1 MQARPCFI
9 IYALVV
15 TGGAA
20 KRTDVRRRIVNTDSS
35 AGRRSKIDSKQYF
48 CRAARIA
55 FHNRATSYKQL
66 WNCCAILNG
75 NGQNAGRSQGL
86 KIRTGP
92 QRNREGFIRLNRR
105 VIEDRDLKSLACLTS
120 IETQRAGG
128 GRIILTCNC
137 GDVGG

>member
-1 MQARPCFI
+1 MQARPRFI
-9 IYALVV
+9 IYALSV

-20 KRTDVRRRIVNTDSS
+20 KRTEVRRRIVNTDSS
-35 AGRRSKIDSKQYF
+35 AGRGCKIDGKHYF

-55 FHNRATSYKQL
+55 FNNRATGYKQL
-66 WNCCAILNG
+66 WNCCAVLNG
-75 NGQNAGRSQGL
+75 DGQNAGRSQGL

-92 QRNREGFIRLNRR
+92 QRDREGFIRFSRR
-105 VIEDRDLKSLACLTS
+105 VIEDRDLKSLAYLTG